1 MLLTDKETAV
11 KIAKN
16 MRWKGKHPVVTLVT
30 KIYEQGV
37 KLTKNALANYEKV
50 IKRMEGLEDWFV
62 EITPCEA

>member
-30 KIYEQGV
+30 RIYEQGV
-37 KLTKNALANYEKV
+37 KLTK
-50 IKRMEGLEDWFV
+50 KRNGQLRESYQTNGRLGGLVRRDYSM
-62 EITPCEA
+62 